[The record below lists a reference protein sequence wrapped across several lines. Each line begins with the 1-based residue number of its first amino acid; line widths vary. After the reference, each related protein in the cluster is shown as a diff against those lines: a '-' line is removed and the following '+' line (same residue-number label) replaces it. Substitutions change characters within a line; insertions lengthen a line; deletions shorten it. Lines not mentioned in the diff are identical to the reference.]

1 MLVSLEIPDE
11 LAAILQVLASRRHSS
26 LQEEALR
33 ALENVFF
40 KQQAPQ
46 PTDARVQ
53 LPLIH
58 SSAPGTFRSLTNA
71 EIDEILGRY

>member
-26 LQEEALR
+26 LQEEAL
-33 ALENVFF
+33 
-40 KQQAPQ
+40 Q

-71 EIDEILGRY
+71 EIDEILGRQ